1 MRTVPDVILIFIEYN
16 IVIKLLFGLEG
27 DYMRKVKG
35 LAIGLLVILLLVIWG
50 AGTYNSLVSYD
61 QRTKASYSQ
70 IQNQLQRRLDLIP
83 NLVNTVKGYA
93 SHEKEIMESLAN
105 ARANLAGAKTINEQ
119 AAANQELEG
128 ALNRLLVVVENYP
141 ELKADANFRQLT
153 DELAGTENRI
163 AVARK
168 DYNETVEAYNV
179 KVRKFPTVIFARIF
193 GFNEKPYFEA
203 SPEAQKT
210 PEVKF

>member
-1 MRTVPDVILIFIEYN
+1 MK
-16 IVIKLLFGLEG
+16 KL
-27 DYMRKVKG
+27 KG
-35 LAIGLLVILLLVIWG
+35 WVIGLVIIGIVLVWG
-50 AGTYNSLVSYD
+50 VGTYNSLVSYD
-61 QRTKASYSQ
+61 QKTKSSYSQ

-119 AAANQELEG
+119 ATANDQISG
-128 ALNRLLVVVENYP
+128 ALSRLLVIVENYP
-141 ELKADANFRQLT
+141 TLKADANFRQLS

-168 DYNETVEAYNV
+168 DYNDVVNQYNV
-179 KVRKFPTVIFARIF
+179 KVNRFPTVIFARLF
-193 GFNEKPYFEA
+193 GYNEKAYFEA
-203 SPEAQKT
+203 SPDAQKV

>member
-1 MRTVPDVILIFIEYN
+1 MNIILIIK
-16 IVIKLLFGLEG
+16 ILSIIRRVIMK
-27 DYMRKVKG
+27 KIKG
-35 LAIGLLVILLLVIWG
+35 WGIGLIIIVLVLVWG
-50 AGTYNSLVSYD
+50 IGTYNSLVSYD
-61 QRTKASYSQ
+61 QKTKSSYSQ

-93 SHEKEIMESLAN
+93 SHEKDIMESLAN

-119 AAANQELEG
+119 AAANDQITG

-141 ELKADANFRQLT
+141 TLKADASFKQLM

-168 DYNETVEAYNV
+168 DYNEVIQDYNT
-179 KVRKFPTVIFARIF
+179 KIKKFPTVIFARLF
-193 GFNEKPYFEA
+193 GFNEKAYFEA
-203 SPEAQKT
+203 SPDAQNAPK
-210 PEVKF
+210 VNF